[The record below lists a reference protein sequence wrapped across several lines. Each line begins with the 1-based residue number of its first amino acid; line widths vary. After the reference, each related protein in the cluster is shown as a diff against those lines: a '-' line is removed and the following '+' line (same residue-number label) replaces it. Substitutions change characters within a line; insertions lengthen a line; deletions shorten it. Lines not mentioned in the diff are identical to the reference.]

1 MVSFSLKDHICIH
14 LLDNPAHPGQIKKH
28 ANRVEFSYTN
38 QGIILCLFLEMIL
51 NISKCTNHVTWK
63 IRIIVHKGGEQL
75 QNNID
80 ILIKKRMTQHPRIKH
95 YQEIIFGRL

>member
-1 MVSFSLKDHICIH
+1 MV
-14 LLDNPAHPGQIKKH
+14 
-28 ANRVEFSYTN
+28 
-38 QGIILCLFLEMIL
+38 L